1 MLIYDNLQSGA
12 NLIDEE
18 VLTFYTT
25 KWEEYRFSSRVLN
38 GVFGY
43 INRQWVRR
51 ECEEGHKDVYEV
63 YQLAL
68 VTWRDHLFK
77 HLNKQVTNAVLKLI
91 ERERTGETIDSSLI
105 SGVISCYVELGVD
118 EDAPNARGQ
127 NLTVYKTHFEEVFL
141 QDTELFYSTESV
153 EFLRQN
159 PVTEYLKRVEQRLNE
174 ETKRVQ
180 VYLHEKTLNSLSRT
194 CERVLIEKHLDIFRT
209 EFQVNR
215 VSSLFFLF
223 LFTISTDRFI
233 GIIFI
238 FGIVK
243 FTEFV
248 GFEQKCRLG
257 SHVFARFTD
266 Q

>member
-1 MLIYDNLQSGA
+1 M
-12 NLIDEE
+12 
-18 VLTFYTT
+18 LTFYTT

-118 EDAPNARGQ
+118 DEAPNAREQ
-127 NLTVYKTHFEEVFL
+127 NLTVYKTHFEEIFL
-141 QDTELFYSTESV
+141 QDTELFYSAESV

-209 EFQVNR
+209 EFQVSN
-215 VSSLFFLF
+215 
-223 LFTISTDRFI
+223 
-233 GIIFI
+233 
-238 FGIVK
+238 
-243 FTEFV
+243 
-248 GFEQKCRLG
+248 
-257 SHVFARFTD
+257 
-266 Q
+266 